1 MKKKDFFLVLG
12 GCLFFSHSALAATEG
27 LKEVKEIFGNII
39 NAILSL
45 AGVFCVIMIVVGGL
59 IYMTARD
66 DVGQVKLGKTVVLYA
81 LLGLALIMS
90 AVMILEMVVGFG

>member
-1 MKKKDFFLVLG
+1 MKKRIFFLVLG
-12 GCLFFSHSALAATEG
+12 ILFLSQTIWAATEG
-27 LKEVKEIFGNII
+27 LEDVKEIFGNMT

-45 AGVFCVIMIVVGGL
+45 AGVFCVIMIVVGAL
-59 IYMTARD
+59 IYMTARE
-66 DVGQVKLGKTVVLYA
+66 DVGQLRLGKTVVLYA